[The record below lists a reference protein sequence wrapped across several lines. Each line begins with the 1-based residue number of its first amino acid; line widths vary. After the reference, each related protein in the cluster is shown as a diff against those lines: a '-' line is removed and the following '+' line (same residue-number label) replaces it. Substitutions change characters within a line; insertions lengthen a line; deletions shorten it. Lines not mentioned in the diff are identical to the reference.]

1 MNKLISII
9 IPTFNSQTHL
19 KNCINSVLSQTY
31 QNFELIIVD
40 DCSSDNTIKIIKN
53 FIKKDSRIKLF
64 KTKKNSGTVSVPRNL
79 GVKKDP
85 MLLCVSYL
93 IPAAIIKLL
102 KLS

>member
-9 IPTFNSQTHL
+9 IPTFNSQAHL

-40 DCSSDNTIKIIKN
+40 DCSRDNTVKMIKN

-64 KTKKNSGTVSVPRNL
+64 KTKTEF
-79 GVKKDP
+79 
-85 MLLCVSYL
+85 
-93 IPAAIIKLL
+93 
-102 KLS
+102 